1 MDDQRLNKI
10 VTRSAVGLGIGAI
23 LKNPGAGLAVGAL
36 SGFLGGSKKK
46 RTRRNKRK
54 SRSRSRSRSRK

>member
-10 VTRSAVGLGIGAI
+10 VTRTAAGLLIGSAF
-23 LKNPGAGLAVGAL
+23 KNPGAGAL
-36 SGFLGGSKKK
+36 IGLGTSFLGGSKKK

-54 SRSRSRSRSRK
+54 SKSRSRSRSRK